1 MEITT
6 ARGCDIDRIAPAID
20 PSWLR
25 TADGQPGLDLEL
37 FADLDHAGPA
47 VDRVACC
54 PHACSSSASPLP
66 ASARTTRCASGTL
79 IPPETGRYTF
89 SLVEAGRARLL
100 LDDTVVVD
108 GTAGD
113 IARSHE
119 FFGLG
124 SIELT
129 APVDLVAGQPVS
141 LVLEYSSRDS
151 GGLGAVKVGCRTP
164 GSEAELLDD
173 AAAVA
178 AAADLVVVAV
188 GTNDDWES
196 EGHDRDTLALPGA
209 QDELLARVIAANPNT
224 VVVVNAGAPVLLDAT
239 AGARAVVQV
248 WLGGQEMADALVDVL
263 MGEREPSGRLP
274 TTIPRRL
281 EDNPSYGN
289 FPGED
294 GEVRYGEGVLMG
306 YRWYE
311 TRGIAPRFPFGH
323 GTSYT
328 TFDLG
333 LPVLASSTFTIGGTL
348 EVAVDATNT
357 GARRGAEVV
366 QCYVEPVAPSRFR
379 PVRELRAFEKVWLD
393 PGEQPRCV
401 SSSTT
406 GPSPR
411 GHRRRTT
418 GRSTQ
423 ASTTS
428 RSAGPRPTSC
438 TGRASRS
445 ADDDL
450 GVEAEVPTE
459 QRGGTPDR
467 NLLRIRELPER
478 LHVHGDYSAR
488 QRPLPGAGD
497 HAVDREHRRQGG
509 SHAVQPVGEL
519 RRTDVAAV
527 AIGDDVLVVDRQQRG
542 ERRRAPRRVQPRR
555 RPHRVLTG
563 GP

>member
-1 MEITT
+1 MADEDRPEDRALAREGAAASFVLLENDGVLPLAPLPRSLAIIGPNAGRTQLTGGGSASLLPHHRTSLLEAFRARVGDQVEIAT
-6 ARGCDIDRIAPAID
+6 ARGCDIDRVAPPID
-20 PSWLR
+20 AAWLR
-25 TADGQPGLDLEL
+25 AADGEPGVDLEL

-47 VDRVACC
+47 VDR
-54 PHACSSSASPLP
+54 SRLLSTRLLFLGEP
-66 ASARTTRCASGTL
+66 APGLGADYSLRASGTL
-79 IPPETGRYTF
+79 VPPETGRYTF
-89 SLVEAGRARLL
+89 SIVEAGRARLL
-100 LDDTVVVD
+100 LDDAVVID

-113 IARSHE
+113 IERGHE

-124 SIELT
+124 SVELT

-151 GGLGAVKVGCRTP
+151 GGLGAVKVGCRPP
-164 GSEAELLDD
+164 GSETELLAD

-239 AGARAVVQV
+239 AGARAVLQA

-263 MGEREPSGRLP
+263 TGEREPSGRLP

-323 GTSYT
+323 GSSYT

-333 LPVLASSTFTIGGTL
+333 PPVLASSTFTIGGTL
-348 EVAVDATNT
+348 EVAVDVTNT
-357 GARRGAEVV
+357 GPRRGAEVV

-393 PGEQPRCV
+393 PGEQRTV
-401 SSSTT
+401 RLVLDDRAFATW
-406 GPSPR
+406 SPTA
-411 GHRRRTT
+411 HDW
-418 GRSTQ
+418 Q
-423 ASTTS
+423 V
-428 RSAGPRPTSC
+428 
-438 TGRASRS
+438 
-445 ADDDL
+445 D
-450 GVEAEVPTE
+450 
-459 QRGGTPDR
+459 
-467 NLLRIRELPER
+467 
-478 LHVHGDYSAR
+478 
-488 QRPLPGAGD
+488 PGEYD
-497 HAVDREHRRQGG
+497 
-509 SHAVQPVGEL
+509 
-519 RRTDVAAV
+519 V
-527 AIGDDVLVVDRQQRG
+527 AIGRSSADIVH
-542 ERRRAPRRVQPRR
+542 RAR
-555 RPHRVLTG
+555 LTISR
-563 GP
+563 